1 MVRNGFSNH
10 SRSSDGVFGSY
21 VVVLEEDSRRL
32 SGGRILTHSC
42 EGGLLIHLRFASSA
56 IDQCYLTSMVVTLN
70 AGSVRVNDKPLA
82 GIVPME
88 TGCTAVCPSA
98 EAAVI

>member
-1 MVRNGFSNH
+1 
-10 SRSSDGVFGSY
+10 
-21 VVVLEEDSRRL
+21 
-32 SGGRILTHSC
+32 
-42 EGGLLIHLRFASSA
+42 
-56 IDQCYLTSMVVTLN
+56 MVVTLN